1 MLIYLE
7 LIPRC
12 NSKLLNLYREQTRD
26 QNKRDKGNQYS
37 IQYVNKTSDKNK
49 NVDIQFSEH
58 DAFLERHSS
67 GTIEIERSINIIK

>member
-1 MLIYLE
+1 MH
-7 LIPRC
+7 R
-12 NSKLLNLYREQTRD
+12 
-26 QNKRDKGNQYS
+26 KGNQYS

-67 GTIEIERSINIIK
+67 GTLEIERLESQIILNKSAKLLCLYSPHFVRPIT